1 MARQKNNDNG
11 GADYFSHDIDMR
23 NDIKVKALRRKFSHT
38 GYAVW
43 CFMLEYL
50 TDCTNFEFDYN
61 EVSQDRGHPE
71 LLASDFDVPVAELRE
86 IIDYSV
92 KIGLLQH
99 EDGKIFSA
107 AHKRRFV
114 RMLEVRQRRA
124 EAARRN
130 GRKGGN
136 PNFKKGQPNPYYRTT
151 ESVMED
157 NPNITQETTEDNPIV
172 EQSNVEYSR
181 VKKQKE
187 SPKGE
192 KKTASRFSAPT
203 VDEVRAYAQEKGYNV
218 DPEHFVDY
226 YTSNGWRVGR
236 NPMKDWRATVR
247 TWASRDRAQTPV
259 QGTQSLGVG
268 EFINSKGIRTYGTSG
283 QPVPPQAPPR
293 PSEAHYWSETTNQWE
308 KTI

>member
-1 MARQKNNDNG
+1 MARQNKND
-11 GADYFSHDIDMR
+11 AEFFPHDADMR
-23 NDIKVKALRRKFSHT
+23 NDIKVTALRRKFSHT

-43 CFMLEYL
+43 CFMLETL
-50 TDCTNFEFDYN
+50 TDSEDFEVEYD
-61 EVSQDRGHPE
+61 EVSQE
-71 LLASDFDVPVAELRE
+71 LLAADFDVPVDKLKD

-92 KIGLLQH
+92 RIGLLQH
-99 EDGKIFSA
+99 ESGKLYSEA
-107 AHKRRFV
+107 LKKRFIPL
-114 RMLEVRQRRA
+114 LEARERRKQRA
-124 EAARRN
+124 EINRMN

-136 PNFKKGQPNPYYRTT
+136 PNFRKGQPNPYYQPT

-157 NPNITQETTEDNPIV
+157 NPNITESSQEISEDNPIV
-172 EQSNVEYSR
+172 
-181 VKKQKE
+181 KQRKGKE
-187 SPKGE
+187 RKAPSKETPKGE

-203 VDEVRAYAQEKGYNV
+203 VDEVRAYAQEKGYNI

-259 QGTQSLGVG
+259 QGSQSLGVG

-293 PSEAHYWSETTNQWE
+293 PSEAHYWSETTKRWE

>member
-61 EVSQDRGHPE
+61 EVSQE

-157 NPNITQETTEDNPIV
+157 NPNITQEITEDNPIV

-203 VDEVRAYAQEKGYNV
+203 VDEVRAYAQEKGYNI

-268 EFINSKGIRTYGTSG
+268 EFINNKGIRTYGTSG
-283 QPVPPQAPPR
+283 QSVPPQAPPR

>member
-61 EVSQDRGHPE
+61 EVSQE

-86 IIDYSV
+86 IIAYSV

-157 NPNITQETTEDNPIV
+157 NPNITQEITEDNPIV

>member
-61 EVSQDRGHPE
+61 EVSQE

-86 IIDYSV
+86 IIAYSV

-151 ESVMED
+151 EPVMED
-157 NPNITQETTEDNPIV
+157 NPNITQEITEDNPIV

>member
-61 EVSQDRGHPE
+61 EVSQE

-136 PNFKKGQPNPYYRTT
+136 PNFKKGQPNPYYWTT

>member
-61 EVSQDRGHPE
+61 EVSQE
-71 LLASDFDVPVAELRE
+71 LLASDFDVAVAELRE

-136 PNFKKGQPNPYYRTT
+136 PNFKKGQPNPYYWTT

>member
-61 EVSQDRGHPE
+61 EVSQE

-157 NPNITQETTEDNPIV
+157 NPNITEQITEDNPIV
-172 EQSNVEYSR
+172 EQSNVEHSR

-187 SPKGE
+187 TPKGE

-203 VDEVRAYAQEKGYNV
+203 VDEVRAYAQEKGFSI

-259 QGTQSLGVG
+259 QGAQSLGVG

-283 QPVPPQAPPR
+283 QPVPPEAPPR
-293 PSEAHYWSETTNQWE
+293 PSDAHYWSETTKQWE

>member
-61 EVSQDRGHPE
+61 EVSQE

-157 NPNITQETTEDNPIV
+157 NPNITQEITEDNPIV

-181 VKKQKE
+181 VKQQKE
-187 SPKGE
+187 KSPKGE

-203 VDEVRAYAQEKGYNV
+203 VDEVRAYAQEKGYNI

>member
-61 EVSQDRGHPE
+61 EVSQE

-151 ESVMED
+151 EPVMED
-157 NPNITQETTEDNPIV
+157 NPNITQEITEDNPIV